1 MTLDITV
8 SLTETGLVNTTQSGS
23 DLLKFSKEQATF
35 LLYANTLLKLN
46 VKAGVFN
53 STRLA
58 KHSMFS

>member
-8 SLTETGLVNTTQSGS
+8 SLTYTGLVNTTQSGS

-35 LLYANTLLKLN
+35 LLYANMLKLN

-58 KHSMFS
+58 KNSMFS

>member
-8 SLTETGLVNTTQSGS
+8 SLTYTGLVNTTQSGS

-35 LLYANTLLKLN
+35 LLYANMLKLN